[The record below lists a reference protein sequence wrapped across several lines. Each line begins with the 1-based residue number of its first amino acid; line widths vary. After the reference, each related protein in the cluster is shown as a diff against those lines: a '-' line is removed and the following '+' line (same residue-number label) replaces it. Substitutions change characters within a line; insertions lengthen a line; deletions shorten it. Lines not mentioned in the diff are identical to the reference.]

1 MWIQWLVQ
9 DFPDL
14 ESANHR
20 VWDKKHLVGKI
31 YAQNRMKMKV
41 KMNQGCVFRTS
52 FCSANDIIVSTLTKK
67 KAFQ

>member
-20 VWDKKHLVGKI
+20 VWDKKHLFGKI

-41 KMNQGCVFRTS
+41 KMN
-52 FCSANDIIVSTLTKK
+52 
-67 KAFQ
+67 